1 MVKNDYIHEAK
12 LFKSVISEVQMVE
25 IINTIGKFSENH
37 EKKIKEIFELQN
49 LNNTRTLEI
58 NKKYHKNQ
66 CFQYIYN
73 TPKMSI

>member
-37 EKKIKEIFELQN
+37 E
-49 LNNTRTLEI
+49 
-58 NKKYHKNQ
+58 
-66 CFQYIYN
+66 
-73 TPKMSI
+73 